1 MAEETSNS
9 QVDGLRVKYGFFV
22 VLFGLLVV
30 LAVFIVAVLRLEKA
44 ADATAVIG
52 AVTGVIGTLVGT
64 FFGIHVGA
72 EGKEKAM
79 AERKDAEN
87 FARHLAGHLDPE
99 DYQEALKQIKN

>member
-1 MAEETSNS
+1 MAESASNDP
-9 QVDGLRVKYGFFV
+9 VDGLRVKYGFYI
-22 VLFGLLVV
+22 VLIGLLVV
-30 LAVFIVAVLRLEKA
+30 LAVFVIAILKVDNAS
-44 ADATAVIG
+44 DATAVIG

-64 FFGIHVGA
+64 FFGIHVGS

-99 DYQEALKQIKN
+99 DYQNVLKQIEK